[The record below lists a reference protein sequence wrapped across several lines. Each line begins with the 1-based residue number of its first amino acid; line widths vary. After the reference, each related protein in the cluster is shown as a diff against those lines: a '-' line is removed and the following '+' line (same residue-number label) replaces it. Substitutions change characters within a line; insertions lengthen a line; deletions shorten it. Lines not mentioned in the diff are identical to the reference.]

1 MIRRL
6 LLAVTLAA
14 VSATSLGCTDPK
26 APQNQELS
34 AEATKWLDRAHQSFK
49 SGDIEDARDAAES
62 ALKLAP
68 ENAAVKVVSA
78 RVHLAR
84 LEFAE
89 TIRSLE
95 GVNTS
100 EARGLRGRAH
110 WYAGEIDAA
119 ADELEAMLQDPNV
132 KDEWAKVISR
142 LARKGAGRKP
152 FQVSGGLLAVMP
164 ILRGRSPHM
173 VVPVEIDGEQVLALL
188 STAKA
193 EVVLDNSTRKE
204 PSWVQVR
211 FGERVEVSGVPALT
225 EDLSGISKDV
235 GAPIRALI
243 GANLLRRLNPT
254 FDFSGE
260 QFVVRTRELS
270 PPPRATRVP
279 LVYAQGGAMLAR
291 VGLKVDQP
299 ATTPVMINTQITLPL
314 VLDDAGFHTAGIEPK
329 DLTPVPQDKDGKL
342 RTATLKQLK
351 LGAFNL
357 PAVPAFTGSSFE
369 DARKATGV
377 DIEGA
382 IGSGILG
389 LFRCSLTEGGRTL
402 WIEDLPEEL
411 VHLLEDQAAAQGI
424 PLPGSAPPAGSG
436 APGAAPPP
444 PAAPPPAGGGAPPVV
459 APFAPGASSATPA
472 SKAPGAK

>member
-1 MIRRL
+1 MIRRFL
-6 LLAVTLAA
+6 LRATPLALAVA
-14 VSATSLGCTDPK
+14 VSASSLGCMDPK
-26 APQNQELS
+26 TPKNQELS
-34 AEATKWLDRAHQSFK
+34 AEATKWLDRARASFK
-49 SGDIEDARDAAES
+49 TGDIEDARDAAES
-62 ALKLAP
+62 ARKLAP
-68 ENAAVKVVSA
+68 QNAAVRITAA
-78 RVHLAR
+78 RIQLAR

-89 TIRSLE
+89 SVKTLE
-95 GVNTS
+95 GVEGS
-100 EARGLRGRAH
+100 EARGIRGRAH

-119 ADELEAMLQDPNV
+119 ADELEAMLQDPGV

-152 FQVSGGLLAVMP
+152 FQINGSLLAVMP

-173 VVPVEIDGEQVLALL
+173 VVPVEIDGEQVLALI

-193 EVVLDNSTRKE
+193 EVILDNSTRKE
-204 PSWVQVR
+204 PSWVQIR
-211 FGERVEVSGVPALT
+211 FDNRVEVSGVPALT

-235 GAPIRALI
+235 GAPVRALI

-279 LVYAQGGAMLAR
+279 LVYGQGGAMLAR
-291 VGLKVDQP
+291 VGLKSDGP
-299 ATTPVMINTQITLPL
+299 ANTPVMINTQFTLPL
-314 VLDDAGFHTAGIEPK
+314 VLDENGFKSAGIDQKE
-329 DLTPVPQDKDGKL
+329 LTLVPQDKDGKL

-357 PAVPAFTGSSFE
+357 PAVPAFTGPSFE
-369 DARKATGV
+369 DARKATGI

-389 LFRCSLTEGGRTL
+389 LFRCSITDGGRTL

-411 VHLLEDQAAAQGI
+411 VKLLEDQAAAQGVQ
-424 PLPGSAPPAGSG
+424 LPGG
-436 APGAAPPP
+436 PPP
-444 PAAPPPAGGGAPPVV
+444 NGGPPPAGTGAVPVPPAPPGTGAPP
-459 APFAPGASSATPA
+459 APPKGAPPSAP
-472 SKAPGAK
+472 KAPGAK

>member
-6 LLAVTLAA
+6 LLATTLLA
-14 VSATSLGCTDPK
+14 VSVSSMGCMDAK
-26 APQNQELS
+26 APKNQELS
-34 AEATKWLDRAHQSFK
+34 AEATKWLDRARASFK

-62 ALKLAP
+62 ARKLAP
-68 ENAAVKVVSA
+68 DNAAIKVTAA

-84 LEFAE
+84 LEFSE
-89 TIRSLE
+89 TIKVLE
-95 GVNTS
+95 GVEGS
-100 EARGLRGRAH
+100 EARGIRGRAH

-119 ADELEAMLQDPNV
+119 ADELEAMLQDPGV

-152 FQVSGGLLAVMP
+152 FVINGSLLAVMP

-173 VVPVEIDGEQVLALL
+173 VVPVEIDGEQVLALI

-193 EVVLDNSTRKE
+193 ELVLDNSTRKE
-204 PSWVQVR
+204 PSWVQIR
-211 FGERVEVSGVPALT
+211 FDNRVEVSGVPALT

-235 GAPIRALI
+235 GAPVRALI

-279 LVYAQGGAMLAR
+279 LFYGQGGAMLAR
-291 VGLKVDQP
+291 VGLKVDGP
-299 ATTPVMINTQITLPL
+299 ASTPIMINTQFTLPL
-314 VLDDAGFHTAGIEPK
+314 VLDEMGFKTAGIADK
-329 DLTPVPQDKDGKL
+329 DLTLVPQDKDGKL

-357 PAVPAFTGSSFE
+357 PAVPAFTGPSFE
-369 DARKATGV
+369 DARKATGI

-382 IGSGILG
+382 VGSGILG
-389 LFRCSLTEGGRTL
+389 LFRCSLTDGGRTL

-411 VHLLEDQAAAQGI
+411 VKLLEDQAAAQGI
-424 PLPGSAPPAGSG
+424 PLPGGAPPPAGSG
-436 APGAAPPP
+436 APGP
-444 PAAPPPAGGGAPPVV
+444 GAPASPPGSASPVV
-459 APFAPGASSATPA
+459 PPLVPPKGAPSPATPTP
-472 SKAPGAK
+472 KAPGAK

>member
-1 MIRRL
+1 
-6 LLAVTLAA
+6 
-14 VSATSLGCTDPK
+14 
-26 APQNQELS
+26 
-34 AEATKWLDRAHQSFK
+34 
-49 SGDIEDARDAAES
+49 
-62 ALKLAP
+62 
-68 ENAAVKVVSA
+68 
-78 RVHLAR
+78 
-84 LEFAE
+84 
-89 TIRSLE
+89 
-95 GVNTS
+95 
-100 EARGLRGRAH
+100 
-110 WYAGEIDAA
+110 
-119 ADELEAMLQDPNV
+119 
-132 KDEWAKVISR
+132 
-142 LARKGAGRKP
+142 
-152 FQVSGGLLAVMP
+152 
-164 ILRGRSPHM
+164 
-173 VVPVEIDGEQVLALL
+173 VEIDGEQVLALL
-188 STAKA
+188 STSKA

-279 LVYAQGGAMLAR
+279 LVYAQGGAMIAR

-299 ATTPVMINTQITLPL
+299 ANTPVMINTQITLPL
-314 VLDDAGFHTAGIEPK
+314 VLDEMGFKTAGIEPK

-357 PAVPAFTGSSFE
+357 PAVPAFTGPSLE
-369 DARKATGV
+369 DARKATGIDV
-377 DIEGA
+377 EGS

-389 LFRCSLTEGGRTL
+389 LFRCSLTDGGRTL

-424 PLPGSAPPAGSG
+424 PLPGSAPPAGS
-436 APGAAPPP
+436 AAPP
-444 PAAPPPAGGGAPPVV
+444 PAAPPGGAPPLV
-459 APFAPGASSATPA
+459 APFAPGAAGAGSAAPPA
-472 SKAPGAK
+472 PKAPGAK

>member
-6 LLAVTLAA
+6 LLVISVVA
-14 VSATSLGCTDPK
+14 VSALGAGSTGCTE
-26 APQNQELS
+26 ARSPQQELS
-34 AEATKWLDRAHQSFK
+34 PEATKWLDRARASYK
-49 SGDIEDARDAAES
+49 AGDIEDARDAAES
-62 ALKLAP
+62 ARKLAP
-68 ENAAVKVVSA
+68 ENAAVRTVAA

-89 TIRSLE
+89 AVKALE
-95 GVNTS
+95 GVTTS
-100 EARGLRGRAH
+100 EARGIRGRAH

-119 ADELEAMLQDPNV
+119 ADELEAMLQDPAV
-132 KDEWAKVISR
+132 KDEWAKVIAR

-152 FQVSGGLLAVMP
+152 FQISGSLLAVMP
-164 ILRGRSPHM
+164 ILRGRSPYM
-173 VVPVEIDGEQVLALL
+173 VVPVEIDGEQTLALI

-193 EVVLDNSTRKE
+193 EVILDNSTRKE
-204 PSWVQVR
+204 PSWVQFR
-211 FGERVEVSGVPALT
+211 FGDRVEVSSVPALT
-225 EDLSGISKDV
+225 EDLSGISKEV

-279 LVYAQGGAMLAR
+279 LVYAQGGAMVAR
-291 VGLKVDQP
+291 VGLKSDGP
-299 ATTPVMINTQITLPL
+299 ANTPVLINTQFTLPL
-314 VLDDAGFHTAGIEPK
+314 VLDETGFKTAGIDPK
-329 DLTPVPQDKDGKL
+329 DLVLVPQDKDGKL

-357 PAVPAFTGSSFE
+357 PAVPAFTGPSFE

-411 VHLLEDQAAAQGI
+411 VRLLEDQAAAQGVA
-424 PLPGSAPPAGSG
+424 LPGSGS
-436 APGAAPPP
+436 PG
-444 PAAPPPAGGGAPPVV
+444 APPPAPFTAPALPVVPPLVPTGGPRGSAAPPAPLPPGKSGGA
-459 APFAPGASSATPA
+459 
-472 SKAPGAK
+472 K